1 MDPRWAKAV
10 VVLASVAMVAIRA
23 PHGRRSR
30 TVRVVKSRRGPR
42 EAALLVLAWAG
53 FFLPLLW
60 VVSPLLALAEY
71 SLHPVAF
78 LAGLLALALGLW
90 VFHRSHADLGANW
103 SITLEV
109 RENHSL
115 VTEGVYRRVRHPM
128 YLALLLYGLGQALVL
143 PNWIAGPFYV
153 ASLALL
159 VALRLGPE
167 EAMMRERFASE
178 YDAYQARTRR
188 LVPGIW

>member
-1 MDPRWAKAV
+1 
-10 VVLASVAMVAIRA
+10 
-23 PHGRRSR
+23 
-30 TVRVVKSRRGPR
+30 
-42 EAALLVLAWAG
+42 
-53 FFLPLLW
+53 
-60 VVSPLLALAEY
+60 
-71 SLHPVAF
+71 
-78 LAGLLALALGLW
+78 
-90 VFHRSHADLGANW
+90 
-103 SITLEV
+103 
-109 RENHSL
+109 
-115 VTEGVYRRVRHPM
+115 M

-167 EAMMRERFASE
+167 EAMMRERFGSE